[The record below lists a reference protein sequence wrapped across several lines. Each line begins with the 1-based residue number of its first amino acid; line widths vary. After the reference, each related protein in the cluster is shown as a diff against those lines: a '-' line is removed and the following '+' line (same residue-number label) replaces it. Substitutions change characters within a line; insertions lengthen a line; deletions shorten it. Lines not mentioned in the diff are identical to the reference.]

1 MSEPGNAAG
10 RTPWQGGW
18 MPAVTLL
25 AGLVLI
31 LPARAQTPSPAAEGA
46 VESGRRALANR
57 GSYPWYDAQQDALR
71 RLDVRPPRP
80 TAANRNSTWESQA
93 APPASSASWRWLWEL
108 LRWFVWAVIVALL
121 VGLIWLLVRAFLNR
135 EARAEGGTEASETS
149 ATRDYA
155 DLIENLPFPLPRQQA
170 DFLDEAR
177 RLYEAGRFAEAMIY
191 LFSYQLVALD
201 QHHVI
206 RLARG
211 KTNRQYLRELEPRA
225 DLRDILVRTMLAF
238 EDAFFGHY
246 ELDRACFENCWTRL
260 DDFHRRIEE
269 AGT

>member
-1 MSEPGNAAG
+1 MTEQVHAAW
-10 RTPWQGGW
+10 RTPWQRGW

-25 AGLVLI
+25 TGLLLVL
-31 LPARAQTPSPAAEGA
+31 AVRAQTPSSDAAGA

-80 TAANRNSTWESQA
+80 TAANRNSTWESQPAQPA
-93 APPASSASWRWLWEL
+93 ASISWRWLWEM

-121 VGLIWLLVRAFLNR
+121 VGLVLLLVRAFLNR
-135 EARAEGGTEASETS
+135 EARAEGRTEGAETS

-155 DLIENLPFPLPRQQA
+155 DLVENLPFPLPRHQA
-170 DFLDEAR
+170 DFLEEAR
-177 RLYEAGRFAEAMIY
+177 RLYEAGRFGEAMIY
-191 LFSYQLVALD
+191 LFSYQLVQLD

-211 KTNRQYLRELEPRA
+211 KTNRQYLRELGPRE
-225 DLRDILVRTMLAF
+225 DLRDILLRTMLAF
-238 EDAFFGHY
+238 EDVFFGHY
-246 ELDRACFENCWTRL
+246 DLDRARFESCWTRL
-260 DDFHRRIEE
+260 DDFHRTIEE
-269 AGT
+269 AAT